1 MTNYLFIEC
10 RDPFESTD
18 VGFVAETAAALK
30 QRDSEVTVFL
40 IQNGV
45 LAARRNALG
54 SHLPQLAKSGV
65 RLLADDFS
73 LQERGIQSAELL
85 PGIQQSNIDALVDI
99 LVREDTKAIWH

>member
-18 VGFVAETAAALK
+18 VKFVAETAAALK

-45 LAARRNALG
+45 LAARRNAVG
-54 SHLPQLAKSGV
+54 SHLPQLAKAGV

-99 LVREDTKAIWH
+99 LVREDTRAIWH

>member
-54 SHLPQLAKSGV
+54 SHLPQLAKAGV

-99 LVREDTKAIWH
+99 LVREDTRAIWH